1 MIRPSE
7 LISEELSD
15 SQEERFLELH
25 IDQQIKAAHA
35 LNAWPA
41 RVYKL
46 INQEAYSQELIS
58 KMVAKY
64 SEEWR
69 VMASTDP
76 DIWFELDSPMISSKM
91 TEIERIDYQVNIL
104 ERRRRNLERLNCE
117 HEDEHGSLELNGRCM
132 LCGKVLP

>member
-58 KMVAKY
+58 KTIAKY

-69 VMASTDP
+69 VTTSVNP
-76 DIWFELDSPMISSKM
+76 DIWFELDSPMIQEKM
-91 TEIERIDYQVNIL
+91 TEIEQIDYQINTL

-117 HEDEHGSLELNGRCM
+117 HEDEYGSLELNSKCM
-132 LCGKVLP
+132 ICGKVLP